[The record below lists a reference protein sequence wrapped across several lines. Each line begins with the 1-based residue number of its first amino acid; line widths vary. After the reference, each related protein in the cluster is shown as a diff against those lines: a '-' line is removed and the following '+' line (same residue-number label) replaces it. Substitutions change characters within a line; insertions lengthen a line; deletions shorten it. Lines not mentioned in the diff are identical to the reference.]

1 MMVTEQQPTP
11 EATNDEADQSGEPK
25 SRAQEFAEALWAL
38 FDTEEEK
45 QQFLERFDRYW
56 PYHPDE

>member
-11 EATNDEADQSGEPK
+11 EASNDEAEQQPQQRLRG
-25 SRAQEFAEALWAL
+25 QEFAEALWAL

-45 QQFLERFDRYW
+45 QQFLDRFDRFW
-56 PYHPDE
+56 PYQDDE